1 MIGIRFF
8 TGRAH
13 AAALLPAVMSLIE
26 QGRLHPEDATTR
38 VVDWE
43 DAQAAFA
50 ARHQARRPPA
60 LKRPAKRLAA
70 VCERYG

>member
-1 MIGIRFF
+1 
-8 TGRAH
+8 
-13 AAALLPAVMSLIE
+13 MSLIE

-70 VCERYG
+70 VCERYA